1 MTQTEHPTC
10 PKCGSRF
17 VVHDV
22 TGNNTYWDCGYST
35 YRGASQTLSC
45 RTRQLEREVAQL
57 REACEDLCDWAD
69 QWVDNLHAE
78 NPSKYTRTLAEA
90 YRAAKKVL
98 ADTKD
103 GE

>member
-10 PKCGSRF
+10 PKCGSRL
-17 VVHDV
+17 VMCDV
-22 TGNNTYWDCGYST
+22 TEGITYWGCGYSS
-35 YRGASQTLSC
+35 YKFAIQPSSC

-90 YRAAKKVL
+90 YRAAKKAL
-98 ADTKD
+98 ADTTD
-103 GE
+103 GG